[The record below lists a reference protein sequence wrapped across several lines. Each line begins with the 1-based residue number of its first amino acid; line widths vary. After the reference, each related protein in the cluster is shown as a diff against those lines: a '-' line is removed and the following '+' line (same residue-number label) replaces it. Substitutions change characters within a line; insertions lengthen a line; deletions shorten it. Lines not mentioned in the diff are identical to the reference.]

1 MLWMT
6 PRVDVRKTLPM
17 ILHMDELRK
26 RVREQLKAAG
36 IADERTETD
45 VLLAAVLRVSRGEV
59 QMRSLLGRAVS
70 EADAQA
76 VSKAASRRARHEPLQ
91 HVTGWAPFIDM
102 ELAVGPGAFVPRPET
117 ESLVTAAV
125 ELLGGAESTRAKLT
139 GVDVGSGT
147 GAVALGVARL
157 HGGITMTAIERS
169 SAAWPWLRS
178 NVASYGEGAVATFF
192 GDAARAFAALPSGSL
207 DLVVSNPPYVPAANR
222 PESREVWHH
231 DPEAALYS
239 GRDGLDFI
247 RELAIWSARALRPE
261 GVLVIEHEDSQGA
274 EIREIFGSAGFRRA
288 ATARDLT
295 GRDRITSAIRSA
307 SNEGDS
313 GRPAIM

>member
-6 PRVDVRKTLPM
+6 LRVNVRKTLPM

-26 RVREQLKAAG
+26 RVREQLKTAG
-36 IADERTETD
+36 IADERTEAD
-45 VLLAAVLRVSRGEV
+45 VLIAAVLRVPRGEV
-59 QMRSLLGRAVS
+59 QMRSLLGREVPEGDALAV
-70 EADAQA
+70 A
-76 VSKAASRRARHEPLQ
+76 KAASRRARREPLQ
-91 HVTGWAPFIDM
+91 HVTGLAPFLDM

-117 ESLVTAAV
+117 ESLVMAAV
-125 ELLGGAESTRAKLT
+125 ELLGHGAPTQATLT

-147 GAVALGVARL
+147 GAVALGVARV

-178 NVASYGEGAVATFF
+178 NVAAFGEGRVSTFF
-192 GDAARAFAALPSGSL
+192 GDASRAFAALPSGSL
-207 DLVVSNPPYVPAANR
+207 DLVVSNPPYVPSANR

-239 GRDGLDFI
+239 GQDGLDFT
-247 RELAIWSARALRPE
+247 RELATWSARALRPE

-274 EIREIFGSAGFRRA
+274 EIREIFGNAGFSRA
-288 ATARDLT
+288 ATVRDLT
-295 GRDRITSAIRSA
+295 GRDRITSAILSG
-307 SNEGDS
+307 SNEDDS
-313 GRPAIM
+313 GRPTIM